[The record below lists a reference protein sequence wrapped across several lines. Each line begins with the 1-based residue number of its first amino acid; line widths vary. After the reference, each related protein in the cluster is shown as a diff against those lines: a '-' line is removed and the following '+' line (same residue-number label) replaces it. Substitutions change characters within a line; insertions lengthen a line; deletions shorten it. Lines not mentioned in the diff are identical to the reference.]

1 MFAIMYEP
9 VRSMG
14 SCITEG
20 GLAHA
25 VNTSYI
31 EDIFFYGDRAKVVLV
46 SGDKFDTTR
55 HEATFLLD
63 ELDKWGGDA
72 SKAIAE
78 MEDAGRSYEKAKN
91 DVANL
96 KGGDAG

>member
-1 MFAIMYEP
+1 MFTFMYEP
-9 VRSMG
+9 MRSLG
-14 SCITEG
+14 SYITEG
-20 GLAHA
+20 GVAHA
-25 VNTSYI
+25 VNTDYI
-31 EDIFFYGDRAKVVLV
+31 EDISFYGDMANVLLV

-55 HEATFLLD
+55 QEALSILD
-63 ELDKWGGDA
+63 ALHKWSKGA
-72 SKAIAE
+72 SNEVAE